1 MYKVILADD
10 EPLILAGLRHKIDW
24 SALGFEIV
32 GECAD
37 GKELLDCVA
46 AMNPDLLV
54 IDIQMPHMTG
64 LQVLNSIQYV
74 FPVPAIVISGFSE
87 FAFVQEALHYKVIDY
102 LLKPV
107 SSSMLQEAVVKA
119 KKQLDLSSIR
129 GRQNASLMLQ
139 FLRANIDS
147 IPNLVLLRQLG
158 LSGTKKYYWIV
169 AFHHGCTMLHHVE
182 QEIVM
187 LRNDEDTMI
196 AVIHSDILPENH
208 ESFLN
213 KYFSFDGSAGI
224 SKPFQHLSQLPKAA
238 DEALEALETC
248 WFKQGIFLWSTE
260 NEEQS
265 IKFYLSQ
272 LDKNKFDSAEISNL
286 LSMLPNYLIE
296 HRLTVRSVESI
307 YNTIIAQAEDDF
319 QSSPL
324 HYQTWKEI
332 KDKYKNADYML
343 ADLHQRLVPSLE
355 VDNAISSSRAVVF
368 KIKTMLQK
376 DYAQPLTLK
385 NMAARFHID
394 NSYLSTLFREE
405 TGKTFTA
412 YLTDIRLQ
420 HACEYLRTT
429 SLSNGKIAQL
439 CGFTSDTYLKRV
451 FRKVLGITPSVY
463 REQAM
468 RNSTENSFKQN
479 RQEE

>member
-1 MYKVILADD
+1 M
-10 EPLILAGLRHKIDW
+10 
-24 SALGFEIV
+24 
-32 GECAD
+32 
-37 GKELLDCVA
+37 
-46 AMNPDLLV
+46 
-54 IDIQMPHMTG
+54 
-64 LQVLNSIQYV
+64 
-74 FPVPAIVISGFSE
+74 
-87 FAFVQEALHYKVIDY
+87 
-102 LLKPV
+102 
-107 SSSMLQEAVVKA
+107 
-119 KKQLDLSSIR
+119 
-129 GRQNASLMLQ
+129 
-139 FLRANIDS
+139 
-147 IPNLVLLRQLG
+147 
-158 LSGTKKYYWIV
+158 
-169 AFHHGCTMLHHVE
+169 
-182 QEIVM
+182 
-187 LRNDEDTMI
+187 
-196 AVIHSDILPENH
+196 
-208 ESFLN
+208 
-213 KYFSFDGSAGI
+213 
-224 SKPFQHLSQLPKAA
+224 
-238 DEALEALETC
+238 
-248 WFKQGIFLWSTE
+248 
-260 NEEQS
+260 
-265 IKFYLSQ
+265 
-272 LDKNKFDSAEISNL
+272 
-286 LSMLPNYLIE
+286 SMLPNYLIE